1 MSKYS
6 IFLTENP
13 NSFFTYMAGIFIE
26 FIYLVFLEGR
36 NYVYAEGKIFIRFNF
51 KTKFYLQKYETEF
64 SFLYLLF

>member
-13 NSFFTYMAGIFIE
+13 ISFFTYMAGIFIE

-36 NYVYAEGKIFIRFNF
+36 NYVYAEDIYKV
-51 KTKFYLQKYETEF
+51 
-64 SFLYLLF
+64 